1 MRATP
6 RVVRGLSRASV
17 AAAANRFPRAT
28 TPRARPGSITAMTS
42 SKPGGWRTALLA
54 VHIVT
59 SVGAIGAALV
69 LLAFGVA
76 GMGGAD
82 PRTVYPAAHLV
93 EAWVVAPLAV
103 LALGTGLVQA
113 LLFRWGLVRYW
124 WVAIKLAI
132 TAVLTAVVF
141 LVLEPGLAAAASAES
156 LTDAQR
162 TRVALFPAIALALL
176 VVNVVLGLSKPGWR
190 LRPGPRTGVRH
201 G

>member
-1 MRATP
+1 
-6 RVVRGLSRASV
+6 
-17 AAAANRFPRAT
+17 
-28 TPRARPGSITAMTS
+28 MTS
-42 SKPGGWRTALLA
+42 TKPPGWRTALLT

-69 LLAFGVA
+69 LVTGLTFGVA
-76 GMGGAD
+76 GMRGAD

-132 TAVLTAVVF
+132 TAALTAVVF
-141 LVLEPGLAAAASAES
+141 LVLEPSLAATSAAES

-162 TRVALFPAIALALL
+162 TRVALFPAIALGLL
-176 VVNVVLGLSKPGWR
+176 VVNVVLGLSAPRWR
-190 LRPGPRTGVRH
+190 LRRVIPNNPVRNTVRNGAQH

>member
-1 MRATP
+1 VLA
-6 RVVRGLSRASV
+6 
-17 AAAANRFPRAT
+17 
-28 TPRARPGSITAMTS
+28 GSITAMTS
-42 SKPGGWRTALLA
+42 SKSAGWRTTLLT
-54 VHIVT
+54 VHIVAG
-59 SVGAIGAALV
+59 VGAIGAALV
-69 LLAFGVA
+69 LLTLGIA
-76 GMGGAD
+76 GMRGAD

-103 LALGTGLVQA
+103 LALGTGVAQA

-132 TAVLTAVVF
+132 TTVLTVVVF
-141 LVLEPGLAAAASAES
+141 LVLEPGLAAAAAAES

-176 VVNVVLGLSKPGWR
+176 VVNVVLGLAKPGWR
-190 LRPGPRTGVRH
+190 LRSGPRTGVSH